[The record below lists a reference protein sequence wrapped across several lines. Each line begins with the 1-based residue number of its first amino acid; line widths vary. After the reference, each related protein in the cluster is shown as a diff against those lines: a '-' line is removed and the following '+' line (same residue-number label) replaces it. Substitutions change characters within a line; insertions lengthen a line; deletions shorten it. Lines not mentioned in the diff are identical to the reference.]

1 MKFRGNQLTRG
12 QYYYSYQCKECTNCK
27 PMGICTK
34 SKSGRTRRISENQVF
49 KEHYRYLMETEPDK
63 EQKRRRKTIVEHVFG
78 TIANMM
84 GYNDFKA
91 RSKQRVEDE
100 LTLYAFAY
108 KIKRLW
114 NLRNQ
119 GKLPKNIRNDVYF
132 VLII

>member
-1 MKFRGNQLTRG
+1 
-12 QYYYSYQCKECTNCK
+12 
-27 PMGICTK
+27 
-34 SKSGRTRRISENQVF
+34 
-49 KEHYRYLMETEPDK
+49 METEPDK